1 MAELK
6 EIGVAL
12 IGWDRAGGSA
22 RVCAVRVVQREGLGS
37 VPSGELV
44 MRTVDDGAGVM
55 LGGAAD
61 ATVSELADAVLGGA
75 GLRSRRVRLGEP
87 EAVAAGLACGGTATL
102 LAHAV
107 AADAAALLGTA
118 LAGGEPALMA
128 ATPSGVRV
136 LAGADLERSAGTLG
150 AAGDAAVTERGAR
163 LLRRG
168 VSATE
173 TLDIDGKQALLDLW
187 VPVPRV
193 LVVGAGALGAA
204 LQTQAAALGWQFASS
219 AGVAETEA
227 AVATLTAADA
237 LVLLDH
243 SPTSTPRCWSA
254 PAGLPSPGRWAR
266 DTPRRP
272 GGNACVLRAPPTPTW
287 RGCGAPLAWTSAPG
301 LRQRPRC
308 RSWPRCWLAE
318 AAGHRSPLGR
328 ALAGSG
334 RDTSIPSVGGPADR
348 RRRRAGG
355 ARRRWHGRTGVAGGQ
370 GGRPRPG

>member
-12 IGWDRAGGSA
+12 LGWDRAGGSA

-55 LGGAAD
+55 LGGAAE

-107 AADAAALLGTA
+107 TADAAALLGTA
-118 LAGGEPALMA
+118 LAGGEPVLMA

-136 LAGADLERSAGTLG
+136 LAGADLERSAGTFG

-173 TLDIDGKQALLDLW
+173 TLDIDGEQALLDLW

-227 AVATLTAADA
+227 GVATLTAADA

-243 SPTSTPRCWSA
+243 SPDFDAALLECARGSA
-254 PAGLPSPGRWAR
+254 FAGALGSRHTQAAR
-266 DTPRRP
+266 RER
-272 GGNACVLRAPPTPTW
+272 LRAAGATDADLERVRGPVGLDLGARTPAETAVSIVAEMLAR
-287 RGCGAPLAWTSAPG
+287 RGGRAPLA
-301 LRQRPRC
+301 
-308 RSWPRCWLAE
+308 
-318 AAGHRSPLGR
+318 LG
-328 ALAGSG
+328 ASTG
-334 RDTSIPSVGGPADR
+334 RI
-348 RRRRAGG
+348 G
-355 ARRRWHGRTGVAGGQ
+355 A
-370 GGRPRPG
+370 